1 MDNRNVPKISKM
13 LDFIK
18 SYKEN
23 IIAFEMLSS
32 NDALNTE
39 KTLYK
44 LIPYGNFLWVGKDKS
59 KIYICCSKKDWKRRL
74 KDNFQMTIIPAK
86 EFYDI
91 SDDCKYICLSI
102 DELYLLRDIL
112 LNKKN
117 TREREKEIRLDLLER
132 LEEAINKNLKKQ

>member
-18 SYKEN
+18 SYKED

-44 LIPYGNFLWVGKDKS
+44 LIPYGNFLWIGKDKS
-59 KIYICCSKKDWKRRL
+59 KIYLCCSKEDW
-74 KDNFQMTIIPAK
+74 F
-86 EFYDI
+86 
-91 SDDCKYICLSI
+91 
-102 DELYLLRDIL
+102 
-112 LNKKN
+112 
-117 TREREKEIRLDLLER
+117 
-132 LEEAINKNLKKQ
+132 